1 MGVLDGKVAII
12 TGAAGGL
19 GSAAARLLA
28 AEGARVLAADLRA
41 EPLEALVEAV
51 RAAGGEAS
59 AHVADVTSGEAV
71 RAMVRAAQERYGG
84 LHILFNNAGIEGRL
98 GRLAELDDDDF
109 DQVMAVNARGVWLG
123 LRHGIPAISASGGGS
138 IINCA
143 SAAGLKGLPRGAPY
157 TASKHAV
164 IGLTRAAALEY
175 AREGVRVNAICPG
188 YTATDMVA
196 RTEQS
201 LSPSDPE
208 RARDRLL
215 RPIPL
220 RRYGTADEIAQ
231 LVLFLASD
239 NSSFITGAAYSI
251 DGGTTA

>member
-1 MGVLDGKVAII
+1 MGILDGKVAIV

-19 GSAAARLLA
+19 GSAATRLLA
-28 AEGARVLAADLRA
+28 AEGARVLVADVRA
-41 EPLEALVEAV
+41 EPLGALVDEV

-59 AHVADVTSGEAV
+59 VHLSDVTDGAAV
-71 RAMVRAAQERYGG
+71 AAMVRAAQERYGG

-123 LRHGIPAISASGGGS
+123 LRHGIPAIVASGGGS
-138 IINCA
+138 VVNAA

-164 IGLTRAAALEY
+164 IGLTRAAAIEY
-175 AREGVRVNAICPG
+175 ARDGVRVNAICPG
-188 YTATDMVA
+188 YTDTEMVT
-196 RTEQS
+196 RTE
-201 LSPSDPE
+201 LSIAPGSPE
-208 RARDRLL
+208 RARERLL
-215 RPIPL
+215 RPIPM
-220 RRYGTADEIAQ
+220 RRYGTADEVAQ

-239 NSSFITGAAYSI
+239 RSSFITGAAYSI